1 MPPISTN
8 LHDNVANSRPFELP
22 RDILSRLSSLPR
34 QLRPRQLERSAEGAP
49 AAARA
54 LARLDQLLRRQN
66 GQQAGVIPSAY
77 QDNNTGP
84 SPGSVVG
91 IVLGS
96 LFGFLLILWLL
107 WTCSALNGTVATK
120 RVVRERRP
128 LHGRRVEE
136 VVEVGRPP
144 RRPER
149 VYVQSLVDSS
159 SSDGVIEERVR
170 IHRDNRPRSGI
181 RYVNPD
187 LPAGGNG
194 HVEEVFVRKGSGSR
208 RPRR

>member
-8 LHDNVANSRPFELP
+8 LHDNVVNSKPFELP
-22 RDILSRLSSLPR
+22 RDILSRLSSLSR
-34 QLRPRQLERSAEGAP
+34 QFRPRQLERGAEGAP

-54 LARLDQLLRRQN
+54 LARLDQLLRRQD
-66 GQQAGVIPSAY
+66 GVIPGAY

-107 WTCSALNGTVATK
+107 WTCSALNGTVATG
-120 RVVRERRP
+120 RVVRDRRP

-149 VYVQSLVDSS
+149 VYVQSRRNSLVDSS
-159 SSDGVIEERVR
+159 SSDVIEETVR

-194 HVEEVFVRKGSGSR
+194 HVEDVYVRKGSGSR